1 MKIIKRSSLLLLLS
15 ALLIIGGCMNSDAA
29 PADLNEKTPDSG
41 QKTEITDP
49 IKKSY
54 YIFDTIV
61 QVKVYD
67 SRITDRHFNEI
78 EELLKT
84 IDAEMSRTN
93 DKSELARVNDNAGI
107 KPVQV
112 SDQTFDVIQ
121 KAYDYTKQTEGRFN
135 LAIGPLVTLWNIGNE
150 GAHVPDQSKIDE
162 LIPHSQYNQVELN
175 PDTREVYLK
184 EKGMEMDLGGIAKG
198 YSADVI
204 AKYLTDNG
212 FKSAII
218 DLGGNVLALGQKPG
232 GHKWTIGIQDPD
244 LSRGNPI
251 GNLKVENQTIVT
263 SGVYERFFEEDGK
276 VYHHILDSDT
286 GYPVDNNLNSVT
298 ILTDSSIDADALST
312 SIFSMGLE
320 KGLEFA
326 EQLDKAEALFITK
339 DKKVY
344 ITSGM
349 AEVLAMTNDSYTLM
363 NE

>member
-1 MKIIKRSSLLLLLS
+1 MKINRRSPLLLLLLS
-15 ALLIIGGCMNSDAA
+15 ALLIIGGCMNSGAA
-29 PADLNEKTPDSG
+29 PGDPTKKTDSG
-41 QKTEITDP
+41 KKTEITDP
-49 IKKSY
+49 VKKSY
-54 YIFDTIV
+54 YIFDTVV

-67 SRITDRHFNEI
+67 SRITDRHFDEI
-78 EELLKT
+78 EQLLKT

-93 DKSELARVNDNAGI
+93 DMSELHKINDNAGI

-112 SDQTFDVIQ
+112 SEQTFYVIQ
-121 KAYDYTKQTEGRFN
+121 KAYEYSKLTEGRFN

-150 GAHVPDQSKIDE
+150 DAHVPDQSEIDK
-162 LIPHSQYNQVELN
+162 LIPLSQYNQVELN
-175 PDTREVYLK
+175 QDTREVFLK
-184 EKGMEMDLGGIAKG
+184 EKGMVMDLGGIAKG

-204 AKYLTDNG
+204 AKYLTDND
-212 FKSAII
+212 FNSAII

-232 GHKWTIGIQDPD
+232 GRKWTIGIQDPD
-244 LSRGNPI
+244 LTRGNPI

-263 SGVYERFFEEDGK
+263 SGIYERFFEQDGK
-276 VYHHILDSDT
+276 VYHHILDTET
-286 GYPVDNNLNSVT
+286 GYPVDNNLSSVT

-326 EQLDKAEALFITK
+326 EQLDQAEALFITK

-349 AEVLAMTNDSYTLM
+349 SEVLDMTNDSYTLM
-363 NE
+363 N

>member
-1 MKIIKRSSLLLLLS
+1 MIKNKLSPLLLLLS
-15 ALLIIGGCMNSDAA
+15 ALLIIGGCANSGAEPVNPNGKA
-29 PADLNEKTPDSG
+29 PDSG
-41 QKTEITDP
+41 QQTEITNP
-49 IKKSY
+49 VKKSY

-67 SRITDRHFNEI
+67 SRITDRHFAEI
-78 EELLKT
+78 EDLLQT

-93 DKSELARVNDNAGI
+93 DKSELDKVNNNAGI

-112 SDQTFDVIQ
+112 SEQTFYVIQ
-121 KAYDYTKQTEGRFN
+121 KAYDYSVRTEGRFN
-135 LAIGPLVTLWNIGNE
+135 LAIGPLVSLWNIGNE
-150 GAHVPDQSKIDE
+150 DAHVPDQAEISNLLPLSRYD
-162 LIPHSQYNQVELN
+162 LVELN
-175 PDTREVYLK
+175 PDTHEVYLK
-184 EKGMEMDLGGIAKG
+184 KKGMVMDLGGIAKG

-232 GHKWTIGIQDPD
+232 GRKWTIGIQDPD
-244 LSRGNPI
+244 LTRGNPI

-263 SGVYERFFEEDGK
+263 SGIYERFFEQDGN
-276 VYHHILDSDT
+276 VYHHILDSET
-286 GYPVDNNLNSVT
+286 GYPIDNNLSSVT

-320 KGLEFA
+320 QGLAFA
-326 EQLDKAEALFITK
+326 EQLDQAEALFITK

-349 AEVLAMTNDSYTLM
+349 GEVLDMTNKSYTLVK
-363 NE
+363 

>member
-1 MKIIKRSSLLLLLS
+1 MKLNKLSPLLLLLS
-15 ALLIIGGCMNSDAA
+15 VLMIIGGCTNSSETLAEPDKQT
-29 PADLNEKTPDSG
+29 ADSASNTA
-41 QKTEITDP
+41 ITDP

-67 SRITDRHFNEI
+67 SRITNRHFDEI
-78 EELLKT
+78 DQLLQT

-93 DKSELARVNDNAGI
+93 ESSELHKINDNAGI
-107 KPVQV
+107 KPVKV
-112 SDQTFDVIQ
+112 SEQTFYVIQ
-121 KAYDYTKQTEGRFN
+121 KAYEYSEKTKGRFN
-135 LAIGPLVTLWNIGNE
+135 LAVGPLVSLWNIGDEN
-150 GAHVPDQSKIDE
+150 AHVPDQSEIDK
-162 LIPHSQYNQVELN
+162 LIPLSQYDQIELN

-184 EKGMEMDLGGIAKG
+184 EKGMVLDLGGIAKG
-198 YSADVI
+198 YAADVI

-212 FKSAII
+212 FNSAII

-251 GNLKVENQTIVT
+251 GNLKVENQTVVT
-263 SGVYERFFEEDGK
+263 SGVYERFFEQDGK

-286 GYPVDNNLNSVT
+286 GYPVDNNLSSVT
-298 ILTDSSIDADALST
+298 ILTNSSVDADALST

-326 EQLDKAEALFITK
+326 EQLDQTEALFITK

-349 AEVLAMTNDSYTLM
+349 SEVLEMTNDDYTLM